1 MAGSRDAVAR
11 GRFALVVALLGVAS
25 ALTAVAVAPTMA
37 TQAVVVLAAVSAAAG
52 LAGVQSLLAVP
63 GTRVHSL
70 WPPRRSAAVPL
81 VLAGRCTD
89 TVRHPVRPRAPGR
102 A

>member
-1 MAGSRDAVAR
+1 MTGEAVAR
-11 GRFALVVALLGVAS
+11 GRFALVVALLGLAS
-25 ALTAVAVAPTMA
+25 ALTAVAVAPTT

-52 LAGVQSLLAVP
+52 LAGVQSLLTVP
-63 GTRVHSL
+63 GAGMHGL
-70 WPPRRSAAVPL
+70 WPPRRAAAVPL